1 MNKILKWRAAALTL
15 WVGLCLSLL
24 AIPLQGSAQAAS
36 FQPGVHYFELK
47 QVQPVQT
54 GDQVEVLELF
64 WYGCPHCFDLEP
76 YIEAWLQNKPEAAEY
91 VRLPAIFRDSWAL
104 HARAY
109 YTFEALG
116 IVDQVHKDFFD
127 EIHRRRSRIVSF
139 DQLVNFAGRHGV
151 DAKEFKDAFESFA
164 VDSKLRHARNMT
176 NRYEATGVPT
186 IIVDGKYRAT
196 VSSAGGQQ
204 QLMELVNFL
213 VAKAAEE
220 RS

>member
-1 MNKILKWRAAALTL
+1 MKHIFTTAAILARPRAGLWLVLWAAL
-15 WVGLCLSLL
+15 L
-24 AIPLQGSAQAAS
+24 AGPANAAN

-47 QVQPVQT
+47 QIQPVQT
-54 GDQVEVLELF
+54 GDQIEVLELF

-76 YIEAWLQNKPEAAEY
+76 YIEAWLQDKPEAAEY

-116 IVDQVHKDFFD
+116 MVEEVHKDLFD
-127 EIHRRRSRIVSF
+127 EIHRRRSRLNSL
-139 DQLVNFAGRHGV
+139 DQLVKFAGRHGV
-151 DAKEFKDAFESFA
+151 EEEKFKDAFESFA

-186 IIVDGKYRAT
+186 IVVDGKYRAT

-204 QLMELVNFL
+204 QLMDLVNFL
-213 VAKAAEE
+213 VAKAAQE
-220 RS
+220 RQ